1 MAKSKSKSKTET
13 GKEKTVTTKAKAST
27 SNSRKKAATN
37 KAETSS
43 TSPKRSKAIKAKA
56 SVSEPTVE
64 VVEDV
69 WSLGNKSKFNT
80 SNEPAPQKRSKQKKT
95 VTKETTKTTT
105 KTISS
110 PRGRKKAEQNVTDN
124 SVTEA
129 ELVSNDDFDVMG
141 DYDGNGNANDFAN
154 TANIR
159 DTSVPAVPLNT
170 PLNKLNDP
178 KLEFAGL
185 EQVLSDLPE
194 DVVDN
199 MPTIQNRINA
209 YLTYFSAMSLK
220 RLPRLFRFIDAAEEI
235 LFNPDDLLHL
245 DFDQINNVYRNAKA
259 TANDTLEN
267 ARKVTQTVQTENDKK
282 VDALYN
288 MLTAMSPDTV
298 ARMLEMANV
307 AEQEHKAAK
316 ESEEKA
322 LKERQFESSY
332 TKDYSNHDDD
342 ESENGTP

>member
-1 MAKSKSKSKTET
+1 
-13 GKEKTVTTKAKAST
+13 
-27 SNSRKKAATN
+27 
-37 KAETSS
+37 
-43 TSPKRSKAIKAKA
+43 
-56 SVSEPTVE
+56 
-64 VVEDV
+64 
-69 WSLGNKSKFNT
+69 
-80 SNEPAPQKRSKQKKT
+80 
-95 VTKETTKTTT
+95 
-105 KTISS
+105 
-110 PRGRKKAEQNVTDN
+110 
-124 SVTEA
+124 
-129 ELVSNDDFDVMG
+129 MG
-141 DYDGNGNANDFAN
+141 DYEGNGNATDFAN

-159 DTSVPAVPLNT
+159 DPSVPAVPLNT
-170 PLNKLNDP
+170 PLNKMNDP

-316 ESEEKA
+316 EAEEKA
-322 LKERQFESSY
+322 LKEKQFESSY
-332 TKDYSNHDDD
+332 AKDYSNHEDD
-342 ESENGTP
+342 ENGNGNP

>member
-1 MAKSKSKSKTET
+1 MAKSKNETNKDKTMKTKTSTSKSR
-13 GKEKTVTTKAKAST
+13 
-27 SNSRKKAATN
+27 RKSEPDKS
-37 KAETSS
+37 ETSTTASQKTKRTRS
-43 TSPKRSKAIKAKA
+43 TKTKVP
-56 SVSEPTVE
+56 VSEP

-80 SNEPAPQKRSKQKKT
+80 SNEPEPQKRSKQKKT
-95 VTKETTKTTT
+95 A
-105 KTISS
+105 
-110 PRGRKKAEQNVTDN
+110 KKATTQKSVSSSQKRKNAGKKGKSDTGKSD
-124 SVTEA
+124 VTEA
-129 ELVSNDDFDVMG
+129 ELVTNDDFDVMG
-141 DYDGNGNANDFAN
+141 DYDGNGNATDFAN

-170 PLNKLNDP
+170 PLNKSNDP
-178 KLEFAGL
+178 KLEFSGL
-185 EQVLSDLPE
+185 EQVLADLPE

-316 ESEEKA
+316 EAEEKA
-322 LKERQFESSY
+322 LKDRQFESSY
-332 TKDYSNHDDD
+332 TKDYRNHEDDD
-342 ESENGTP
+342 NGNGNP

>member
-1 MAKSKSKSKTET
+1 MARSKNETNKDKTM
-13 GKEKTVTTKAKAST
+13 KTKTST
-27 SNSRKKAATN
+27 SKSRKKAEPD
-37 KAETSS
+37 KSETSTTASQKTKRTRS
-43 TSPKRSKAIKAKA
+43 TKTKVP
-56 SVSEPTVE
+56 VSEPI
-64 VVEDV
+64 VEDV

-80 SNEPAPQKRSKQKKT
+80 SNEPAPQKRSKQKKNA
-95 VTKETTKTTT
+95 TKTTKAT
-105 KTISS
+105 AQKSVSSSQKRKNAGKTGKSDTGKSDI
-110 PRGRKKAEQNVTDN
+110 R
-124 SVTEA
+124 EA
-129 ELVSNDDFDVMG
+129 ELVTNDDFDVMG
-141 DYDGNGNANDFAN
+141 DYDGNGNATDFAN

-170 PLNKLNDP
+170 PLNKSNDP
-178 KLEFAGL
+178 KLEFSGL
-185 EQVLSDLPE
+185 EQVLADLPE

-316 ESEEKA
+316 EAEEKA
-322 LKERQFESSY
+322 LKDRQFESSY
-332 TKDYSNHDDD
+332 TKDYSTNDDG
-342 ESENGTP
+342 EEGNGTP

>member
-1 MAKSKSKSKTET
+1 MARSKNETNKDKTM
-13 GKEKTVTTKAKAST
+13 KTKTST
-27 SNSRKKAATN
+27 SKSRKKAEPD
-37 KAETSS
+37 KSETSTTAS
-43 TSPKRSKAIKAKA
+43 QKAKRTR
-56 SVSEPTVE
+56 STKTKVPVSEPI
-64 VVEDV
+64 VEDV

-80 SNEPAPQKRSKQKKT
+80 SNEPEPQKRSKQKKT
-95 VTKETTKTTT
+95 ATKTTKAT
-105 KTISS
+105 AQKSVSSSQKRKNAGKTGKSDTGKSDI
-110 PRGRKKAEQNVTDN
+110 R
-124 SVTEA
+124 EA
-129 ELVSNDDFDVMG
+129 ELVTNDDFDVMG
-141 DYDGNGNANDFAN
+141 DYDGNGNATDFAN

-170 PLNKLNDP
+170 PLNKSNDP
-178 KLEFAGL
+178 KLEFSGL
-185 EQVLSDLPE
+185 EQVLADLPE

-316 ESEEKA
+316 EAEEKA
-322 LKERQFESSY
+322 LKDRQFESSY
-332 TKDYSNHDDD
+332 TKDYSTHDDGD
-342 ESENGTP
+342 EGNGTP

>member
-1 MAKSKSKSKTET
+1 MAKSKNETNKDKTM
-13 GKEKTVTTKAKAST
+13 KTKTST
-27 SNSRKKAATN
+27 SKSRKKAEPD
-37 KAETSS
+37 KSETSTTAS
-43 TSPKRSKAIKAKA
+43 QKAKRTR
-56 SVSEPTVE
+56 STKTKVPVSEPI
-64 VVEDV
+64 VEDV

-80 SNEPAPQKRSKQKKT
+80 SNEPEPQKRSKQKKT
-95 VTKETTKTTT
+95 V
-105 KTISS
+105 
-110 PRGRKKAEQNVTDN
+110 KKATAQKSASSSQKRKNAGKKGKSDTGKSD
-124 SVTEA
+124 VTEA
-129 ELVSNDDFDVMG
+129 ELVTNDDFDVMG
-141 DYDGNGNANDFAN
+141 DYDGNGNATDFAN

-170 PLNKLNDP
+170 PLNKSNDP
-178 KLEFAGL
+178 KLEFSGL
-185 EQVLSDLPE
+185 EQVLADLPE

-199 MPTIQNRINA
+199 MPTIQSRINA

-316 ESEEKA
+316 EAEEKA
-322 LKERQFESSY
+322 LKDSTFESSY
-332 TKDYSNHDDD
+332 TKDYSTHDDGD
-342 ESENGTP
+342 EGNGTP

>member
-1 MAKSKSKSKTET
+1 MAKSKNETNKDKTM
-13 GKEKTVTTKAKAST
+13 KTKTST
-27 SNSRKKAATN
+27 SKSRKKAEPD
-37 KAETSS
+37 KSETSTTAS
-43 TSPKRSKAIKAKA
+43 QKAKRTR
-56 SVSEPTVE
+56 STKTKVPVSEPI
-64 VVEDV
+64 VEDV

-80 SNEPAPQKRSKQKKT
+80 SNEPEPQKRSKQKKT
-95 VTKETTKTTT
+95 ATKTTKAT
-105 KTISS
+105 TQKSASS
-110 PRGRKKAEQNVTDN
+110 SQKRKNAGKKGKSDTGKSDIR
-124 SVTEA
+124 EA
-129 ELVSNDDFDVMG
+129 ELVTNDDFDVMG
-141 DYDGNGNANDFAN
+141 DYDGNGNATDFAN

-170 PLNKLNDP
+170 PLNKSNDP
-178 KLEFAGL
+178 KLEFSGL
-185 EQVLSDLPE
+185 EQVLADLPE

-316 ESEEKA
+316 EAEEKA
-322 LKERQFESSY
+322 LKDRQFESSY
-332 TKDYSNHDDD
+332 TKDYSTNDDGEEGND
-342 ESENGTP
+342 TP

>member
-1 MAKSKSKSKTET
+1 MARSKNETNKDKTM
-13 GKEKTVTTKAKAST
+13 KTKTST
-27 SNSRKKAATN
+27 SRKKAEPD
-37 KAETSS
+37 KSETSTTAS
-43 TSPKRSKAIKAKA
+43 QKAKRTR
-56 SVSEPTVE
+56 STKTKVPVSEPI
-64 VVEDV
+64 VEDV

-80 SNEPAPQKRSKQKKT
+80 SNEPEPQKRSKQKKT
-95 VTKETTKTTT
+95 ATKTTKAT
-105 KTISS
+105 AQKSVSSSQKRKNAGKTGKSDTGKSDI
-110 PRGRKKAEQNVTDN
+110 R
-124 SVTEA
+124 EA
-129 ELVSNDDFDVMG
+129 ELVTNDDFDVMG
-141 DYDGNGNANDFAN
+141 DYDGNGNATDFAN

-170 PLNKLNDP
+170 PLNKSNDP
-178 KLEFAGL
+178 KLEFSGL
-185 EQVLSDLPE
+185 EQVLADLPE

-316 ESEEKA
+316 EAEEKA
-322 LKERQFESSY
+322 LKDRQFESSY
-332 TKDYSNHDDD
+332 TKDYSTHDDGD
-342 ESENGTP
+342 EGNGTP

>member
-1 MAKSKSKSKTET
+1 MAKSKNETNKDKTM
-13 GKEKTVTTKAKAST
+13 KTKTST
-27 SNSRKKAATN
+27 SKSRKKAEPD
-37 KAETSS
+37 KSETSTTASQKTKRTRS
-43 TSPKRSKAIKAKA
+43 TKTKVP
-56 SVSEPTVE
+56 VSEPI
-64 VVEDV
+64 VEDV

-80 SNEPAPQKRSKQKKT
+80 SNEPEPQKRSKQKKT
-95 VTKETTKTTT
+95 A
-105 KTISS
+105 
-110 PRGRKKAEQNVTDN
+110 KKATAQK
-124 SVTEA
+124 SVSSSQKRKNAGKTGKSDTGKSDIREA
-129 ELVSNDDFDVMG
+129 ELVTNDDFDVMG
-141 DYDGNGNANDFAN
+141 DYDGNGNATDFAN

-170 PLNKLNDP
+170 PLNKSNDP
-178 KLEFAGL
+178 KLEFSGL
-185 EQVLSDLPE
+185 EQVLADLPE

-316 ESEEKA
+316 EAEEKA
-322 LKERQFESSY
+322 LKDRQFESSY
-332 TKDYSNHDDD
+332 TKDYSTHDDGD
-342 ESENGTP
+342 EGNGTP

>member
-1 MAKSKSKSKTET
+1 MARSKNETNKDKTM
-13 GKEKTVTTKAKAST
+13 KTKTST
-27 SNSRKKAATN
+27 SKSRKKAEPD
-37 KAETSS
+37 KSETSTTSSQKTKITRS
-43 TSPKRSKAIKAKA
+43 TKTKVP
-56 SVSEPTVE
+56 VSEP

-80 SNEPAPQKRSKQKKT
+80 SNEPEPQKRSKQKKT
-95 VTKETTKTTT
+95 V
-105 KTISS
+105 
-110 PRGRKKAEQNVTDN
+110 KKATAQK
-124 SVTEA
+124 SVSSSQKRKNAGKTGKSDTVKSDIREA
-129 ELVSNDDFDVMG
+129 ELVTNDDFDVMG
-141 DYDGNGNANDFAN
+141 DYDGNGNATDFAN

-170 PLNKLNDP
+170 PLNKSNDP
-178 KLEFAGL
+178 KLEFSGL
-185 EQVLSDLPE
+185 EQVLADLPE

-298 ARMLEMANV
+298 SRMLEMANV

-316 ESEEKA
+316 EAEEKA
-322 LKERQFESSY
+322 LKDRQFESSY
-332 TKDYSNHDDD
+332 TKDYSTHDDGD
-342 ESENGTP
+342 EGNGTL

>member
-1 MAKSKSKSKTET
+1 MARSKNETNKDKTMKTKTSK
-13 GKEKTVTTKAKAST
+13 
-27 SNSRKKAATN
+27 SRKKAEPD
-37 KAETSS
+37 KSETSTTASQKTKRTRS
-43 TSPKRSKAIKAKA
+43 TKTKVP
-56 SVSEPTVE
+56 VSEP

-80 SNEPAPQKRSKQKKT
+80 SNEPEPQKRSKQKKT
-95 VTKETTKTTT
+95 V
-105 KTISS
+105 
-110 PRGRKKAEQNVTDN
+110 KKATAQK
-124 SVTEA
+124 SVSSSQKRKNAGKTGKSDTVKSDIREA
-129 ELVSNDDFDVMG
+129 ELVTNDDFDVMG
-141 DYDGNGNANDFAN
+141 DYDGNGNATDFAN

-170 PLNKLNDP
+170 PLNKSNDP
-178 KLEFAGL
+178 KLEFSGL
-185 EQVLSDLPE
+185 EQVLADLPE

-298 ARMLEMANV
+298 SRMLEMANV

-316 ESEEKA
+316 EAEEKA
-322 LKERQFESSY
+322 LKDRQFESSY
-332 TKDYSNHDDD
+332 TKDYSTHDDG
-342 ESENGTP
+342 EEGNGTP

>member
-1 MAKSKSKSKTET
+1 MAKSKNETNKDKTM
-13 GKEKTVTTKAKAST
+13 KTKTST
-27 SNSRKKAATN
+27 SKSRKKSEPD
-37 KAETSS
+37 KSETSTTASQKTKRTRS
-43 TSPKRSKAIKAKA
+43 TKTKVP
-56 SVSEPTVE
+56 VSEPI
-64 VVEDV
+64 VEDV

-80 SNEPAPQKRSKQKKT
+80 SNEPEPQKRSKQKKT
-95 VTKETTKTTT
+95 V
-105 KTISS
+105 
-110 PRGRKKAEQNVTDN
+110 KKATTQK
-124 SVTEA
+124 SVSSSQKRKNAGKTGKSDTGKSDIREA
-129 ELVSNDDFDVMG
+129 ELVTNDDFDVMG
-141 DYDGNGNANDFAN
+141 DYEGNGNATDFAN

-170 PLNKLNDP
+170 PLNKSNDP
-178 KLEFAGL
+178 KLEFSGL
-185 EQVLSDLPE
+185 EQVLADLPE

-307 AEQEHKAAK
+307 AEQQHKASK
-316 ESEEKA
+316 EAEEKA
-322 LKERQFESSY
+322 LKDRQFESSY
-332 TKDYSNHDDD
+332 TKDYITNDDG
-342 ESENGTP
+342 EEGNGTP

>member
-1 MAKSKSKSKTET
+1 MARSKNETNKDKTM
-13 GKEKTVTTKAKAST
+13 KTKTST
-27 SNSRKKAATN
+27 SKSRKKAEPD
-37 KAETSS
+37 KSETSTTASQKTKRTRS
-43 TSPKRSKAIKAKA
+43 TKTKVP
-56 SVSEPTVE
+56 VSEP

-80 SNEPAPQKRSKQKKT
+80 SNEPEPQKRSKQKKT
-95 VTKETTKTTT
+95 V
-105 KTISS
+105 
-110 PRGRKKAEQNVTDN
+110 KKATAQK
-124 SVTEA
+124 SVSSSQKRKNAGKTGKSDTVKSDIREA
-129 ELVSNDDFDVMG
+129 ELVTNDDFDVMG
-141 DYDGNGNANDFAN
+141 DYDGNGNAPDFAN

-170 PLNKLNDP
+170 PLNKSNDP
-178 KLEFAGL
+178 KLEFSGL
-185 EQVLSDLPE
+185 EQVLADLPE

-316 ESEEKA
+316 EAEEKA
-322 LKERQFESSY
+322 LKDRQFESSY
-332 TKDYSNHDDD
+332 TKDYSTHDDGD
-342 ESENGTP
+342 EGNGTP

>member
-1 MAKSKSKSKTET
+1 MARSKNETNKDKTM
-13 GKEKTVTTKAKAST
+13 KTKTST
-27 SNSRKKAATN
+27 SKSRKKAEPD
-37 KAETSS
+37 KSETSTTASQKTKRTRS
-43 TSPKRSKAIKAKA
+43 TKTKVP
-56 SVSEPTVE
+56 VSEP

-80 SNEPAPQKRSKQKKT
+80 SNEPEPQKRSKQKKNA
-95 VTKETTKTTT
+95 TKTTKAT
-105 KTISS
+105 AQKSVSSSQKRKNAGKTGKSDTVKSDI
-110 PRGRKKAEQNVTDN
+110 R
-124 SVTEA
+124 EA
-129 ELVSNDDFDVMG
+129 ELVTNDDFDVMG
-141 DYDGNGNANDFAN
+141 DYEGNGNATDFAN

-170 PLNKLNDP
+170 PLNKSNDP
-178 KLEFAGL
+178 KLEFSGL
-185 EQVLSDLPE
+185 EQVLADLPE

-298 ARMLEMANV
+298 SRMLEMANV

-316 ESEEKA
+316 EAEEKA
-322 LKERQFESSY
+322 LKDRQFESSY
-332 TKDYSNHDDD
+332 TKDYSTHDDGD
-342 ESENGTP
+342 EGNGTP

>member
-1 MAKSKSKSKTET
+1 MARSKNETNKDKTM
-13 GKEKTVTTKAKAST
+13 KTKTST
-27 SNSRKKAATN
+27 SKSRKKAEPD
-37 KAETSS
+37 KSETSTTAS
-43 TSPKRSKAIKAKA
+43 QKTKRTRSAKTKVP
-56 SVSEPTVE
+56 VSEPI
-64 VVEDV
+64 VEDV

-80 SNEPAPQKRSKQKKT
+80 SNEPEPQKRSKQKKT
-95 VTKETTKTTT
+95 V
-105 KTISS
+105 
-110 PRGRKKAEQNVTDN
+110 KKATAQK
-124 SVTEA
+124 SVSSSQKRKNAGKTGKSDTGKSDIREA
-129 ELVSNDDFDVMG
+129 ELVTNDDFDVMG
-141 DYDGNGNANDFAN
+141 DYDGNGNATDFAN

-170 PLNKLNDP
+170 PLNKSNDP
-178 KLEFAGL
+178 KLEFSGL
-185 EQVLSDLPE
+185 EQVLADLPE

-316 ESEEKA
+316 EAEEKA
-322 LKERQFESSY
+322 LKDRQFESSY
-332 TKDYSNHDDD
+332 TKDYSTHDDG
-342 ESENGTP
+342 EEGNGTP

>member
-1 MAKSKSKSKTET
+1 MARSKNETNKDKTMKTKTSK
-13 GKEKTVTTKAKAST
+13 
-27 SNSRKKAATN
+27 SRKKAEPD
-37 KAETSS
+37 KSETSTTAS
-43 TSPKRSKAIKAKA
+43 QKAKRTR
-56 SVSEPTVE
+56 STKTKVPVSEPI
-64 VVEDV
+64 VEDV

-80 SNEPAPQKRSKQKKT
+80 SNEPEPQKRSKQKKT
-95 VTKETTKTTT
+95 AKKSTAQKSVSSSQKRKNAGKTGKSDTG
-105 KTISS
+105 KSDI
-110 PRGRKKAEQNVTDN
+110 R
-124 SVTEA
+124 EA
-129 ELVSNDDFDVMG
+129 ELVTNDDFDVMG
-141 DYDGNGNANDFAN
+141 DYDGNVNATDFAN

-170 PLNKLNDP
+170 PLNKSNDL
-178 KLEFAGL
+178 KLEFSGL
-185 EQVLSDLPE
+185 EQVLADLPE

-307 AEQEHKAAK
+307 AEQEHKAEK
-316 ESEEKA
+316 EAEEKA
-322 LKERQFESSY
+322 LKDRQFESSY
-332 TKDYSNHDDD
+332 TKDYSTHDDGD
-342 ESENGTP
+342 EGNGTP

>member
-1 MAKSKSKSKTET
+1 MARSKNGTNKDKTM
-13 GKEKTVTTKAKAST
+13 KTKTST
-27 SNSRKKAATN
+27 SKSRKKSEPD
-37 KAETSS
+37 KSETSTTAS
-43 TSPKRSKAIKAKA
+43 QKAKRTR
-56 SVSEPTVE
+56 STKTKVPVSEP

-95 VTKETTKTTT
+95 ATKTTKAT
-105 KTISS
+105 TQKSVSSSQKRKNAGKTCKSDTGKS
-110 PRGRKKAEQNVTDN
+110 D
-124 SVTEA
+124 VTEA
-129 ELVSNDDFDVMG
+129 ELVTNDDFDVMG
-141 DYDGNGNANDFAN
+141 DYDGNGNATDFAN

-170 PLNKLNDP
+170 SLNKSNDP
-178 KLEFAGL
+178 KLEFSGL
-185 EQVLSDLPE
+185 EQVLDDLPE

-298 ARMLEMANV
+298 SRMLEMANV

-316 ESEEKA
+316 EAEEKA
-322 LKERQFESSY
+322 LKDRQFEGSY
-332 TKDYSNHDDD
+332 TKDYSTHDDG
-342 ESENGTP
+342 EEGNGTP

>member
-1 MAKSKSKSKTET
+1 MARSKNETNKDKTM
-13 GKEKTVTTKAKAST
+13 KTKTST
-27 SNSRKKAATN
+27 SKSRKKAGHD
-37 KAETSS
+37 KSETSTTASQKTKRTRS
-43 TSPKRSKAIKAKA
+43 TKTKVP
-56 SVSEPTVE
+56 VSEP

-80 SNEPAPQKRSKQKKT
+80 SNEPEPQKRSKQKKT
-95 VTKETTKTTT
+95 V
-105 KTISS
+105 
-110 PRGRKKAEQNVTDN
+110 KKATAQK
-124 SVTEA
+124 SVSSSQKRKNAGKTGKSDTVKSDIREA
-129 ELVSNDDFDVMG
+129 ELVTNDDFDVMG
-141 DYDGNGNANDFAN
+141 DYDGNGNATDFAN

-170 PLNKLNDP
+170 PLNKSNDP
-178 KLEFAGL
+178 KLEFSGL
-185 EQVLSDLPE
+185 EQVLADLPE

-307 AEQEHKAAK
+307 AEQEHKASK
-316 ESEEKA
+316 EAEEKA
-322 LKERQFESSY
+322 LKDRQFESSY
-332 TKDYSNHDDD
+332 TKDYSTHDDG
-342 ESENGTP
+342 EEGNGTP

>member
-1 MAKSKSKSKTET
+1 MAKSKNETNKDKTM
-13 GKEKTVTTKAKAST
+13 KTKTST
-27 SNSRKKAATN
+27 SKSRKKAEPD
-37 KAETSS
+37 KSETSTTASQKTKRTRS
-43 TSPKRSKAIKAKA
+43 TKTKVP
-56 SVSEPTVE
+56 VSEPI
-64 VVEDV
+64 VEDV

-80 SNEPAPQKRSKQKKT
+80 SNEPEPQKRSKQKKT
-95 VTKETTKTTT
+95 V
-105 KTISS
+105 
-110 PRGRKKAEQNVTDN
+110 KKATTQKSVSSSQKRKNAGKKGKSDTGKSD
-124 SVTEA
+124 VTEA
-129 ELVSNDDFDVMG
+129 ELVTNDDFDVMG
-141 DYDGNGNANDFAN
+141 DYDGNGNATDFAN

-170 PLNKLNDP
+170 TMNKSNDP
-178 KLEFAGL
+178 KLEFSGL
-185 EQVLSDLPE
+185 EQVLADLPE

-316 ESEEKA
+316 EAEEKA
-322 LKERQFESSY
+322 LKDRQFESSY
-332 TKDYSNHDDD
+332 TKDYSTHDDG
-342 ESENGTP
+342 EEGNGTP

>member
-1 MAKSKSKSKTET
+1 MARSKNETNKDKTM
-13 GKEKTVTTKAKAST
+13 KTKTST
-27 SNSRKKAATN
+27 SKSRKKAEPD
-37 KAETSS
+37 KSETSTTASQKTKRTRS
-43 TSPKRSKAIKAKA
+43 TKTKVP
-56 SVSEPTVE
+56 VSEP

-80 SNEPAPQKRSKQKKT
+80 SNEPEPQKRSKQKKT
-95 VTKETTKTTT
+95 V
-105 KTISS
+105 
-110 PRGRKKAEQNVTDN
+110 KKATAQK
-124 SVTEA
+124 SVSSSQKRKNAGKTGKSDTVKSDIREA
-129 ELVSNDDFDVMG
+129 ELVTNDDFDVMG
-141 DYDGNGNANDFAN
+141 DYDGNGNATDFAN

-170 PLNKLNDP
+170 PLNKSNDP
-178 KLEFAGL
+178 KLEFSGL
-185 EQVLSDLPE
+185 EQVLADLPE

-298 ARMLEMANV
+298 SRMLEMANV

-316 ESEEKA
+316 EAEEKA
-322 LKERQFESSY
+322 LKDRQFESSY
-332 TKDYSNHDDD
+332 TKDYSTHDDGD
-342 ESENGTP
+342 EGNGTL

>member
-1 MAKSKSKSKTET
+1 MAKSKNEANKDKTM
-13 GKEKTVTTKAKAST
+13 KTKTST
-27 SNSRKKAATN
+27 SKSRKKAEPD
-37 KAETSS
+37 KSETSTTSSQKTRRTRS
-43 TSPKRSKAIKAKA
+43 TKTKVPI
-56 SVSEPTVE
+56 SEP

-80 SNEPAPQKRSKQKKT
+80 SNEPAPQKRSKQKKNA
-95 VTKETTKTTT
+95 TKTTKAT
-105 KTISS
+105 TQKSVSSSQKRKNAGKTGKSDTGKS
-110 PRGRKKAEQNVTDN
+110 D
-124 SVTEA
+124 VTEA
-129 ELVSNDDFDVMG
+129 ELVTNDDFDVMG
-141 DYDGNGNANDFAN
+141 DYDGNGNATDFAN

-170 PLNKLNDP
+170 PLNKANDP
-178 KLEFAGL
+178 KLEFSGL
-185 EQVLSDLPE
+185 EQVLADLPE

-316 ESEEKA
+316 EAEEKA
-322 LKERQFESSY
+322 LKDRQFESSY
-332 TKDYSNHDDD
+332 TKDYSTNDDG
-342 ESENGTP
+342 EEGNGTP

>member
-1 MAKSKSKSKTET
+1 MARSKNETNKDKTM
-13 GKEKTVTTKAKAST
+13 KTKTST
-27 SNSRKKAATN
+27 SKSRKKAEPD
-37 KAETSS
+37 KSETSTTASQKTKRTRS
-43 TSPKRSKAIKAKA
+43 TKTKVP
-56 SVSEPTVE
+56 VSEP

-95 VTKETTKTTT
+95 ATKTTKAT
-105 KTISS
+105 AQKSVSSSQKRKNAGKTGKSDTGKSYI
-110 PRGRKKAEQNVTDN
+110 R
-124 SVTEA
+124 EA
-129 ELVSNDDFDVMG
+129 ELVTNDDFDVMG
-141 DYDGNGNANDFAN
+141 DYDGNGNATDFAN

-170 PLNKLNDP
+170 PLNKSNDP
-178 KLEFAGL
+178 KLEFSGL
-185 EQVLSDLPE
+185 EQVLADLPE

-298 ARMLEMANV
+298 SRMLEMANV

-316 ESEEKA
+316 EAEEKA
-322 LKERQFESSY
+322 LKDRQFESSY
-332 TKDYSNHDDD
+332 TKDYSTNDDG
-342 ESENGTP
+342 EEGNGTP

>member
-1 MAKSKSKSKTET
+1 MAKSKNEENKDKTM
-13 GKEKTVTTKAKAST
+13 KTKTST
-27 SNSRKKAATN
+27 SKSRKKAEPG
-37 KAETSS
+37 KSETSTTAS
-43 TSPKRSKAIKAKA
+43 QKAKRTR
-56 SVSEPTVE
+56 STKTKVPVSEP

-80 SNEPAPQKRSKQKKT
+80 SNEPEPQKRSKKKKT
-95 VTKETTKTTT
+95 V
-105 KTISS
+105 
-110 PRGRKKAEQNVTDN
+110 KKATTQKSVSSSQKRKNACKTCKSDTVKSD
-124 SVTEA
+124 VTEA
-129 ELVSNDDFDVMG
+129 ELVTNDDFDVMD
-141 DYDGNGNANDFAN
+141 DYDGNGNATDFAN

-170 PLNKLNDP
+170 TLNKANDP
-178 KLEFAGL
+178 KLEFSGL
-185 EQVLSDLPE
+185 EQVLADLPE

-316 ESEEKA
+316 EAEEKA
-322 LKERQFESSY
+322 LKDRQFESSY
-332 TKDYSNHDDD
+332 TKDYITNDDG
-342 ESENGTP
+342 EEGNGTP

>member
-1 MAKSKSKSKTET
+1 MARSKNETNKDKTM
-13 GKEKTVTTKAKAST
+13 KTKTST
-27 SNSRKKAATN
+27 SKSRKKAEPD
-37 KAETSS
+37 KSETSTTASQKTKRTRS
-43 TSPKRSKAIKAKA
+43 TKTKVP
-56 SVSEPTVE
+56 VSEP

-80 SNEPAPQKRSKQKKT
+80 SNEPEPQKRSKQKKT
-95 VTKETTKTTT
+95 V
-105 KTISS
+105 
-110 PRGRKKAEQNVTDN
+110 KKATAQK
-124 SVTEA
+124 SVSSSQKRKNAGKTGKSDTVKSDIREA
-129 ELVSNDDFDVMG
+129 ELVTNDDFDVMG
-141 DYDGNGNANDFAN
+141 DYDGNGNATDFAN

-170 PLNKLNDP
+170 PLNKSNDQ
-178 KLEFAGL
+178 KLEFSGL
-185 EQVLSDLPE
+185 EQVLADLPE

-316 ESEEKA
+316 EAEEKA
-322 LKERQFESSY
+322 LKDRQFESSY
-332 TKDYSNHDDD
+332 TKDYSTNDDG
-342 ESENGTP
+342 EGGNGTP

>member
-1 MAKSKSKSKTET
+1 MARSKNETNKDKTM
-13 GKEKTVTTKAKAST
+13 KTKTST
-27 SNSRKKAATN
+27 SKSRKKAEPD
-37 KAETSS
+37 KSETSTTASQKTKRTRS
-43 TSPKRSKAIKAKA
+43 TKTKVP
-56 SVSEPTVE
+56 VSEP

-80 SNEPAPQKRSKQKKT
+80 SNEPEPQKRSKQKKT
-95 VTKETTKTTT
+95 V
-105 KTISS
+105 
-110 PRGRKKAEQNVTDN
+110 KKATAQK
-124 SVTEA
+124 SVSSSQKRKNAGKTCKSDTVKYDIREA
-129 ELVSNDDFDVMG
+129 ELVTNDDFDVMG
-141 DYDGNGNANDFAN
+141 DYDGNGNATDFAN

-170 PLNKLNDP
+170 PLNKSNDP
-178 KLEFAGL
+178 KLEFSGL
-185 EQVLSDLPE
+185 EQVLADLPE

-316 ESEEKA
+316 EAEEKA
-322 LKERQFESSY
+322 LKDRQFESSY
-332 TKDYSNHDDD
+332 TKDYSTNDDG
-342 ESENGTP
+342 EGGNGTP

>member
-1 MAKSKSKSKTET
+1 MAKSKNETKKDKTM
-13 GKEKTVTTKAKAST
+13 KTKTST
-27 SNSRKKAATN
+27 SKSRKKAEPD
-37 KAETSS
+37 KSETSTTESQKTRRTRS
-43 TSPKRSKAIKAKA
+43 TKTKVPI
-56 SVSEPTVE
+56 SEP

-80 SNEPAPQKRSKQKKT
+80 SNEPEPQKRSKQKKT
-95 VTKETTKTTT
+95 AKKSTTQKSVSSSQKRKNAGKTGKSDTG
-105 KTISS
+105 KSDI
-110 PRGRKKAEQNVTDN
+110 R
-124 SVTEA
+124 EA
-129 ELVSNDDFDVMG
+129 ELVTNDDFDVMG
-141 DYDGNGNANDFAN
+141 DYDGNGNATDFAN

-170 PLNKLNDP
+170 PLNKSNDP
-178 KLEFAGL
+178 KLEFSGL
-185 EQVLSDLPE
+185 EQVLADLPE

-316 ESEEKA
+316 EAEEKA
-322 LKERQFESSY
+322 LKDRQFESSY
-332 TKDYSNHDDD
+332 TKDYSTNDDG
-342 ESENGTP
+342 EEGNGTP

>member
-1 MAKSKSKSKTET
+1 MARSKNETNKDKTM
-13 GKEKTVTTKAKAST
+13 KTKTST
-27 SNSRKKAATN
+27 SKSRKKAGQDKSEA
-37 KAETSS
+37 S
-43 TSPKRSKAIKAKA
+43 TTASQKAKRTR
-56 SVSEPTVE
+56 STKTKVPVSEP

-95 VTKETTKTTT
+95 V
-105 KTISS
+105 
-110 PRGRKKAEQNVTDN
+110 KKATTQKSVSSSQKRKNTCKTGKSDTGK
-124 SVTEA
+124 SDVTEA
-129 ELVSNDDFDVMG
+129 ELVTNDDFDVMG
-141 DYDGNGNANDFAN
+141 DYDGNGNATDFAN

-170 PLNKLNDP
+170 PLNKSNDP
-178 KLEFAGL
+178 KLEFSGL
-185 EQVLSDLPE
+185 EQVLADLPE

-316 ESEEKA
+316 EAEEKA
-322 LKERQFESSY
+322 LKDRQFESSY
-332 TKDYSNHDDD
+332 TKDYSTHDDG
-342 ESENGTP
+342 EEGNGTP

>member
-1 MAKSKSKSKTET
+1 MAKSKSKTET
-13 GKEKTVTTKAKAST
+13 GKEKTVTTKAKASP

-43 TSPKRSKAIKAKA
+43 ASAKRSRQTKAKA
-56 SVSEPTVE
+56 SVPEPTVE

-80 SNEPAPQKRSKQKKT
+80 SNEPASQKRSKQKKT
-95 VTKETTKTTT
+95 VTKATTKTV
-105 KTISS
+105 SS
-110 PRGRKKAEQNVTDN
+110 SRGRKKAEKN
-124 SVTEA
+124 VTEA
-129 ELVSNDDFDVMG
+129 ELVTDNGFDVMG
-141 DYDGNGNANDFAN
+141 DYDDNGNANDFAN

-170 PLNKLNDP
+170 ALNKSNDQ
-178 KLEFAGL
+178 KLEFSGL

-316 ESEEKA
+316 EAEEKA

-332 TKDYSNHDDD
+332 TKDYSNHDDG
-342 ESENGTP
+342 ENGNGNP

>member
-1 MAKSKSKSKTET
+1 MARSKNETNKDKTM
-13 GKEKTVTTKAKAST
+13 KTKTST
-27 SNSRKKAATN
+27 SNSRKKSEPD
-37 KAETSS
+37 KSETSTTASQKTKITRS
-43 TSPKRSKAIKAKA
+43 TKTKVP
-56 SVSEPTVE
+56 VSEP

-80 SNEPAPQKRSKQKKT
+80 SNEPEPQKRSKQKKT
-95 VTKETTKTTT
+95 V
-105 KTISS
+105 
-110 PRGRKKAEQNVTDN
+110 KKATAQK
-124 SVTEA
+124 SVSSSQKRKNAGKTGKSDTVKSDIREA
-129 ELVSNDDFDVMG
+129 ELVTNDDFDVRG
-141 DYDGNGNANDFAN
+141 DYDGNGNATDFAN
-154 TANIR
+154 TADIR

-170 PLNKLNDP
+170 PLNKSNDP
-178 KLEFAGL
+178 KLEFSGL
-185 EQVLSDLPE
+185 EQVLADLPE

-298 ARMLEMANV
+298 SRMLEMANV

-316 ESEEKA
+316 EAEEKA
-322 LKERQFESSY
+322 LKDRQFESSY
-332 TKDYSNHDDD
+332 TKDYSTHDDG
-342 ESENGTP
+342 EEGNGTP

>member
-1 MAKSKSKSKTET
+1 MARSKNETNKDKTM
-13 GKEKTVTTKAKAST
+13 KTKTST
-27 SNSRKKAATN
+27 SKSRKKAEPD
-37 KAETSS
+37 KSETSTTAS
-43 TSPKRSKAIKAKA
+43 QKTKRTRSAKTKVP
-56 SVSEPTVE
+56 VSEP

-80 SNEPAPQKRSKQKKT
+80 SNEPEPQKRSKQKKT
-95 VTKETTKTTT
+95 V
-105 KTISS
+105 
-110 PRGRKKAEQNVTDN
+110 KKATAQKSVSSSQKRKNAGKKGKSDTGKSD
-124 SVTEA
+124 VTEA
-129 ELVSNDDFDVMG
+129 ELVTNDDFDVMG
-141 DYDGNGNANDFAN
+141 DYDGNGNATDFAN

-170 PLNKLNDP
+170 PLNKSNDP
-178 KLEFAGL
+178 KLEFSGL
-185 EQVLSDLPE
+185 EQVLADLPE

-316 ESEEKA
+316 EAEEKA
-322 LKERQFESSY
+322 LKDRQFESSY
-332 TKDYSNHDDD
+332 TKDYSTNDDG
-342 ESENGTP
+342 EEGNGTP

>member
-1 MAKSKSKSKTET
+1 MAKSKNEANKDKTM
-13 GKEKTVTTKAKAST
+13 KTKTST
-27 SNSRKKAATN
+27 SKSRKKAEQG
-37 KAETSS
+37 KSETSTTAS
-43 TSPKRSKAIKAKA
+43 QKAKRTR
-56 SVSEPTVE
+56 STKTKVPVSEP

-80 SNEPAPQKRSKQKKT
+80 SNEPEPQKRSKKKKT
-95 VTKETTKTTT
+95 
-105 KTISS
+105 I
-110 PRGRKKAEQNVTDN
+110 KKATAQKSVSSSQKRKNAGKTGKSDTGK
-124 SVTEA
+124 SDVTEA
-129 ELVSNDDFDVMG
+129 ELVTNDDFDVMG
-141 DYDGNGNANDFAN
+141 DYDGNGNATDFAN

-159 DTSVPAVPLNT
+159 DTIVPAVPLNT
-170 PLNKLNDP
+170 TLNKSNDP
-178 KLEFAGL
+178 KLEFSGL
-185 EQVLSDLPE
+185 EQVLADLPE

-316 ESEEKA
+316 EAEEKA
-322 LKERQFESSY
+322 LKDRQFESSY
-332 TKDYSNHDDD
+332 TKDYSTNDDGD
-342 ESENGTP
+342 E

>member
-1 MAKSKSKSKTET
+1 MARSKNETNKDKTM
-13 GKEKTVTTKAKAST
+13 KTKTST
-27 SNSRKKAATN
+27 SKSRKKAEPD
-37 KAETSS
+37 KSETSTTAS
-43 TSPKRSKAIKAKA
+43 QKAKRTR
-56 SVSEPTVE
+56 STKTKVPVSEPI
-64 VVEDV
+64 VEDV

-80 SNEPAPQKRSKQKKT
+80 SNEPEPQKRSKQKKT
-95 VTKETTKTTT
+95 A
-105 KTISS
+105 
-110 PRGRKKAEQNVTDN
+110 KKATTQKSVSSSQKRKNAGKKGKSDTGKSD
-124 SVTEA
+124 VTEA
-129 ELVSNDDFDVMG
+129 ELVTNDDFDVMG
-141 DYDGNGNANDFAN
+141 DYDGNGNATDFAN

-170 PLNKLNDP
+170 PLNKSNDP
-178 KLEFAGL
+178 KLEFSGL
-185 EQVLSDLPE
+185 EQVLADLPE

-316 ESEEKA
+316 EAEEKA
-322 LKERQFESSY
+322 LKDRKFESSY
-332 TKDYSNHDDD
+332 TKDYSTNDDGD
-342 ESENGTP
+342 E

>member
-1 MAKSKSKSKTET
+1 MAKSKNETNKDKTM
-13 GKEKTVTTKAKAST
+13 KTKTST
-27 SNSRKKAATN
+27 STSRKKAEPD
-37 KAETSS
+37 KSETSTTAS
-43 TSPKRSKAIKAKA
+43 QKAKRTR
-56 SVSEPTVE
+56 STKTKVPVSEP

-80 SNEPAPQKRSKQKKT
+80 SNEPEPQKRSKQKKNS
-95 VTKETTKTTT
+95 TKTTKAT
-105 KTISS
+105 TQKSASS
-110 PRGRKKAEQNVTDN
+110 SQKRKNAGKKGKSDTGKSDIR
-124 SVTEA
+124 EA
-129 ELVSNDDFDVMG
+129 ELVTNDDFDVMG
-141 DYDGNGNANDFAN
+141 DYDGNGNATDFAN

-170 PLNKLNDP
+170 PLNKSNDP
-178 KLEFAGL
+178 KLEFSGL
-185 EQVLSDLPE
+185 EQVLADLPE

-316 ESEEKA
+316 EAEEKA
-322 LKERQFESSY
+322 LKDRQFESSY
-332 TKDYSNHDDD
+332 TKDYSTNDDGD
-342 ESENGTP
+342 EGNGTP

>member
-1 MAKSKSKSKTET
+1 MAKSKNETNKDKTM
-13 GKEKTVTTKAKAST
+13 KTKTST
-27 SNSRKKAATN
+27 SKSRKKAEPN
-37 KAETSS
+37 KSETSTTAS
-43 TSPKRSKAIKAKA
+43 QKAKRTR
-56 SVSEPTVE
+56 STKTKEPVSEP

-80 SNEPAPQKRSKQKKT
+80 SNEPEPQKRSKQKKT
-95 VTKETTKTTT
+95 V
-105 KTISS
+105 
-110 PRGRKKAEQNVTDN
+110 KKATTQKSVSSSQKRKNAGKKGKSDTGKSD
-124 SVTEA
+124 VTEA
-129 ELVSNDDFDVMG
+129 ELVTNDDFDVMG
-141 DYDGNGNANDFAN
+141 DYDGNGNATDFAN

-170 PLNKLNDP
+170 PLNKSNDP
-178 KLEFAGL
+178 KLEFSGL
-185 EQVLSDLPE
+185 EQVLADLPE

-199 MPTIQNRINA
+199 MPTIQSRINA
-209 YLTYFSAMSLK
+209 YVTCFSAMSLK

-316 ESEEKA
+316 EAEEKA
-322 LKERQFESSY
+322 LKDSQFESSY
-332 TKDYSNHDDD
+332 TKDYSTNDDGD
-342 ESENGTP
+342 E

>member
-1 MAKSKSKSKTET
+1 MAKSKSKTET
-13 GKEKTVTTKAKAST
+13 GKEKTVTTKAKASP
-27 SNSRKKAATN
+27 SNSRKKAAMN
-37 KAETSS
+37 KAEISS
-43 TSPKRSKAIKAKA
+43 ASAKRSKSTKAKA
-56 SVSEPTVE
+56 SVSEQTVE

-80 SNEPAPQKRSKQKKT
+80 SNEPAPQKQSKQKKT
-95 VTKETTKTTT
+95 ATKTTKTKPKKSVSSSHKRT
-105 KTISS
+105 KAD
-110 PRGRKKAEQNVTDN
+110 KACKTN
-124 SVTEA
+124 VTEA
-129 ELVSNDDFDVMG
+129 ELVTNGDFDVLG
-141 DYDGNGNANDFAN
+141 DYDDNGNATDFAN

-170 PLNKLNDP
+170 ALNKSNDP
-178 KLEFAGL
+178 KLEFSDL

-209 YLTYFSAMSLK
+209 YLTYFSAVSLK

-267 ARKVTQTVQTENDKK
+267 ARKVTQTVQTDNDKK

-298 ARMLEMANV
+298 ARMLEMANI

-316 ESEEKA
+316 EEEEKA

-332 TKDYSNHDDD
+332 TKDYSTHDDGD
-342 ESENGTP
+342 DGNGTP

>member
-1 MAKSKSKSKTET
+1 MARSKNETNKDKTM
-13 GKEKTVTTKAKAST
+13 KTKTST
-27 SNSRKKAATN
+27 SKSRKKAEPD
-37 KAETSS
+37 KSETSTTAS
-43 TSPKRSKAIKAKA
+43 QKAKRTR
-56 SVSEPTVE
+56 STKTKVPVSEPI
-64 VVEDV
+64 VEDV

-80 SNEPAPQKRSKQKKT
+80 SHEPEPQKRSKQKKSA
-95 VTKETTKTTT
+95 TKTTKAT
-105 KTISS
+105 AQKSVSSSQKRKNAGKTGKSDTGKSDI
-110 PRGRKKAEQNVTDN
+110 R
-124 SVTEA
+124 EA
-129 ELVSNDDFDVMG
+129 ELVTNDDFDVMG
-141 DYDGNGNANDFAN
+141 DYDGNGNATDFAN

-170 PLNKLNDP
+170 PLNKSNDP
-178 KLEFAGL
+178 KLEFSGL
-185 EQVLSDLPE
+185 EQVLADLPE

-298 ARMLEMANV
+298 SRMLEMANV

-316 ESEEKA
+316 EAEEKA
-322 LKERQFESSY
+322 LKDRQFESSY
-332 TKDYSNHDDD
+332 TKDYSTNDDG
-342 ESENGTP
+342 EEGNGTP

>member
-1 MAKSKSKSKTET
+1 MARSKNETNKDKTM
-13 GKEKTVTTKAKAST
+13 KTKTST
-27 SNSRKKAATN
+27 SKSRKKAEPD
-37 KAETSS
+37 KSETSTTAS
-43 TSPKRSKAIKAKA
+43 QKAKRTR
-56 SVSEPTVE
+56 STKTKVPVSEPI
-64 VVEDV
+64 VEDV

-80 SNEPAPQKRSKQKKT
+80 SNEPEPQKRSKQKKT
-95 VTKETTKTTT
+95 ATKTTKAT
-105 KTISS
+105 AQKSVSSSQKRKNAGKTGKSDTGKSDI
-110 PRGRKKAEQNVTDN
+110 R
-124 SVTEA
+124 EA
-129 ELVSNDDFDVMG
+129 ELVTNDDFDVMG
-141 DYDGNGNANDFAN
+141 DYDGNGNATDFAN

-170 PLNKLNDP
+170 PLNKSNDP
-178 KLEFAGL
+178 KLEFSGL
-185 EQVLSDLPE
+185 EQVLADLPE

-316 ESEEKA
+316 EAEEKA
-322 LKERQFESSY
+322 LKDRQFESSY
-332 TKDYSNHDDD
+332 TKDYRNHEDDD
-342 ESENGTP
+342 NGNGNP

>member
-1 MAKSKSKSKTET
+1 MAKSKNETNKDKTM
-13 GKEKTVTTKAKAST
+13 KTKTST
-27 SNSRKKAATN
+27 SKSRKKAEPD
-37 KAETSS
+37 KSETSTTASQKTKRTRS
-43 TSPKRSKAIKAKA
+43 TKTKVP
-56 SVSEPTVE
+56 VSEPI
-64 VVEDV
+64 VEDV

-80 SNEPAPQKRSKQKKT
+80 SNEPEPQKRSKQKKT
-95 VTKETTKTTT
+95 A
-105 KTISS
+105 
-110 PRGRKKAEQNVTDN
+110 KKATTQKSVSSSQKRKNTGKTGKSDTVKSD
-124 SVTEA
+124 VTEA
-129 ELVSNDDFDVMG
+129 ELVTNDDFDVMG
-141 DYDGNGNANDFAN
+141 DYEGNGNATDFAN

-170 PLNKLNDP
+170 PLNKSNDP
-178 KLEFAGL
+178 KLEFSGL
-185 EQVLSDLPE
+185 EQVLADLPE

-316 ESEEKA
+316 EAEEKA
-322 LKERQFESSY
+322 LKDRQFESSY
-332 TKDYSNHDDD
+332 TKDYSTNDDGD
-342 ESENGTP
+342 EGNGTP

>member
-1 MAKSKSKSKTET
+1 MAKSKNETNKDKTM
-13 GKEKTVTTKAKAST
+13 KTKTST
-27 SNSRKKAATN
+27 SKSRKKAEPD
-37 KAETSS
+37 KSETSTTAS
-43 TSPKRSKAIKAKA
+43 QKTKRTRSAKTKVP
-56 SVSEPTVE
+56 VSEPI
-64 VVEDV
+64 VEDV

-80 SNEPAPQKRSKQKKT
+80 SNEPEPQKRSKQKKT
-95 VTKETTKTTT
+95 V
-105 KTISS
+105 
-110 PRGRKKAEQNVTDN
+110 KKATAQK
-124 SVTEA
+124 SVSSSQKRKNAGKTGKSDTGKSDIREA
-129 ELVSNDDFDVMG
+129 ELVTNDDFDVMG
-141 DYDGNGNANDFAN
+141 DYDGNGNATDFAN

-170 PLNKLNDP
+170 PLNKSNDP
-178 KLEFAGL
+178 KLEFSGL
-185 EQVLSDLPE
+185 EQVLADLPE

-316 ESEEKA
+316 EAEEKA
-322 LKERQFESSY
+322 LKDRQFESSY
-332 TKDYSNHDDD
+332 TKDYSTHDDG
-342 ESENGTP
+342 EEGNGTP